1 MKTLSQNRI
10 LYLCLLLICGNIISG
25 CAQKIPL
32 DKPSTLNPAFDKK
45 ISSLISFD
53 ISLIS
58 VAELKKKKE
67 KVVLLD
73 AREFEE
79 FQVSHIEGAQYI
91 GYQDFQEEALKNI
104 PKNSEIV
111 LYCSIGYRSE
121 KVGEKL
127 EKLGYSKVYN
137 LYGSIFEWV
146 NQGNPVVDQNEKPT
160 QVVHGYNKSW
170 SKWLDSNKVK
180 KIW

>member
-1 MKTLSQNRI
+1 MNTLSRNTI
-10 LYLCLLLICGNIISG
+10 IYICLLLFCGSTFSG

-32 DKPSTLNPAFDKK
+32 NKPSTLNPDFDKK

-53 ISLIS
+53 IPLIS
-58 VAELKKKKE
+58 VAELKNKKE
-67 KVVLLD
+67 QVILLD

-79 FQVSHIEGAQYI
+79 FKVSHIAGAQYI
-91 GYQDFQEEALKNI
+91 GYQDLQEEVLKNI
-104 PKNSEIV
+104 PKDSEIV

-121 KVGEKL
+121 KIGKKL
-127 EKLGYSKVYN
+127 ENLGYSKVYN
-137 LYGSIFEWV
+137 LYGSLFEWV
-146 NQGNPVVDQNEKPT
+146 NQGYPVVDQNEKPT
-160 QVVHGYNKSW
+160 QFVHGYNKSW